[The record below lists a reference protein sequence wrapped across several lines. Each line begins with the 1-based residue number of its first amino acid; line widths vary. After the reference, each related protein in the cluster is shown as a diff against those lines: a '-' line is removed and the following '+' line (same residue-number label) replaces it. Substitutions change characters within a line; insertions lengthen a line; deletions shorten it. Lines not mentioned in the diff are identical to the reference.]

1 MAHGVP
7 AADAARAR
15 LGGARS
21 AILAWLFIAC
31 VDAVALAFMAPPAT
45 FGTRLI
51 HHGVDF
57 FQLLAL
63 GVFSWLLVRGVSRVA
78 RGRTLV
84 PVIALS
90 LAAAVVAV
98 FALSPDFESFA
109 VRMKRPWL
117 EAVGAVLTSL
127 ALPASFLAGRM
138 LDRPR
143 LRLVALAG
151 AVALLGMHHL
161 LLPGDYE
168 GIHLYWVLSAG
179 TLLGAAFAGASV
191 PRVVLET
198 PARPAARWAL
208 FGALAVP
215 ALGSLAWW
223 PPPAVV
229 SRAFQVSGSALF
241 PFLAKVPR
249 AKPKTVDDAKLARWI
264 DERWMSRSP
273 ATKPV
278 RASSPS
284 ISPKNPIL
292 ILLVMDSLRADVV
305 AEERKANRLR
315 HLNRLARESVSFT
328 QARSPGAG
336 TKHSMGSI
344 FTGRYAARLRWRKDK
359 LVAGGDRLGELLHKK
374 GFHTVHISAYPSI
387 AQGSGVLGTFDREV
401 VAKPRPGQEYALSQE
416 VLPLGLKEIESAK
429 DEPLF
434 LYMHWLD
441 AHYPYDSV
449 GGPGPSKMEGYIR
462 EMGECDRK
470 LGELRDALERMGVWD
485 RVVLVVTADHGEGF
499 GDHGVFAHGKGLYES
514 ILRVPLIIRVPG
526 VAPAVIDTPVS
537 GIDIG
542 PTLLDLASRSTPG
555 EFLGESL
562 VGFLRGGRPELGR
575 PIAAALKAAKAGV
588 FGQYKVIDDERKNTV
603 EVYDLSNDPTERV
616 NLYGTLAGKD
626 EEMRAALNR
635 FFSPPPR
642 RPAAPARATA
652 STAKR

>member
-1 MAHGVP
+1 MAQGVP
-7 AADAARAR
+7 ATDAARAR

-21 AILAWLFIAC
+21 AVLAWLFVAI
-31 VDAVALAFMAPPAT
+31 VDAVALAIMAPPAT
-45 FGTRLI
+45 FATRLI

-57 FQLLAL
+57 FQMLAL
-63 GVFSWLLVRGVSRVA
+63 GLLSFWLVRGVSKVA
-78 RGRTLV
+78 RGRAFV
-84 PVIALS
+84 PIIALS
-90 LAAAVVAV
+90 LAAAVVAL

-117 EAVGAVLTSL
+117 EPVGAVLTSL

-143 LRLVALAG
+143 YRFAALLGAAG
-151 AVALLGMHHL
+151 LLGMHHL

-179 TLLGAAFAGASV
+179 ILMGAAWAGANV
-191 PRVVLET
+191 PRVLLET
-198 PARPAARWAL
+198 PARPVARRVLLAL
-208 FGALAVP
+208 LAIA

-249 AKPKTVDDAKLARWI
+249 AKPKAVDDTKLARWI

-273 ATKPV
+273 ATKAVPP
-278 RASSPS
+278 SNPS

-292 ILLVMDSLRADVV
+292 LLVVMDSLRADVV
-305 AEERKANRLR
+305 AEQRQANGLR
-315 HLNRLARESVSFT
+315 HLDRLARESVSFT

-359 LVAGGDRLGELLHKK
+359 LVAGGARLGELLHKK
-374 GFHTVHISAYPSI
+374 GFRTVHISAYPSI
-387 AQGSGVLGTFDREV
+387 AQGSGVLGAFDREV
-401 VAKPRPGQEYALSQE
+401 VAKPRPGQEYALARE

-429 DEPLF
+429 DEPQF
-434 LYMHWLD
+434 VYMHWLD

-449 GGPGPSKMEGYIR
+449 GGAGPSKMAGYVR
-462 EMGECDRK
+462 EMGECDKK

-485 RVVLVVTADHGEGF
+485 RVILVVTADHGEGF

-526 VAPAVIDTPVS
+526 VAPAVIATPVS

-542 PTLLDLASRSTPG
+542 PTLLDLAGRSTPG

-562 VGFLRGGRPELGR
+562 VGFLRGKRPELGR
-575 PIAAALKAAKAGV
+575 PIAAALKAAKAGI

-603 EVYDLSNDPTERV
+603 EVYDLSSDPTERI
-616 NLYGTLAGKD
+616 NLYGTLEGKD

-635 FFSPPPR
+635 FFT
-642 RPAAPARATA
+642 PARKPSAPARPAA